1 MDNNM
6 NEKQSQQGEAQE
18 LYMSAVDGKQKR
30 RVWSVISIVLAAVS
44 LLCCCAPTVGITA
57 ALVAIVT
64 SIVSRKSLGYFDKL
78 SITGLII
85 AIFGLVFGIF
95 TLVMTGIIESSPE
108 FKEWYERMMEEL
120 KNQSGEN
127 V

>member
-6 NEKQSQQGEAQE
+6 NEKQSQQSTEQE
-18 LYMSAVDGKQKR
+18 LYMSAVDGKQKK
-30 RVWSVISIVLAAVS
+30 RVWSVVSIVLAVAS
-44 LLCCCAPTVGITA
+44 LVCCCSPTVGITA

-78 SITGLII
+78 SLTGLIL

-95 TLVMTGIIESSPE
+95 TLVLAGVIENNPE
-108 FKEWYERMMEEL
+108 FKEWYKRMLEEL
-120 KNQSGEN
+120 ERQSGEN
-127 V
+127 M